1 MHKLPKLRVQSF
13 FETDC
18 ETDIYDF
25 EQAKDRIDYETESI
39 ILVEGQSVNSHDEL
53 VQLATK
59 EQYKDK
65 EFLEVVVLP
74 YIVGG

>member
-13 FETDC
+13 FEFDNKA
-18 ETDIYDF
+18 DIYDL
-25 EQAKDRIDYETESI
+25 EQAKDRIDYESESI
-39 ILVEGQSVNSHDEL
+39 ILLEGQAVNSHEEL